1 MNGGIREIPVY
12 LFTGFLEAGKTKFIQ
27 ETFEDERFS
36 NGENTLL
43 LVCEEGEEEYD
54 RARFK
59 GRMGTFHTEIIEKEE
74 DLTEERL
81 FSLQKKYDID
91 RVVVEYNGMWMID
104 TLYSAMPE
112 GWMIYQEIMFAESST
127 FFNYNANMRSLVVD
141 KLKSCELVVFNRADR
156 DFDKMAAHKI
166 VRAISRRTNIAYE
179 YKDGSVEYDE
189 IEDPP
194 PYDMNAPI
202 IEIKDEDYAFW
213 YADFADKPENY
224 RDKTVRIKVM
234 VAKNKALRDNEI
246 VVGRRIMTCCIE
258 DVQYKGIIC
267 ICDNAAKYKTQDWI
281 ILTAKIS
288 FEPHRLYH
296 GQTGPVLYANTIR
309 KTEPLVNDVATY

>member
-12 LFTGFLEAGKTKFIQ
+12 LFTGFLESGKTKFIQ
-27 ETFEDERFS
+27 ETFEDERFN

-43 LVCEEGEEEYD
+43 LVCEEGEEDYD
-54 RARFK
+54 RSKFK
-59 GRMGTFHTEIIEKEE
+59 GVMGSFHIEKIESE
-74 DLTEERL
+74 ADLTPEFL
-81 FSLQKKYDID
+81 ASLQKKYDID
-91 RVVVEYNGMWMID
+91 RAVVEYNGMWTID
-104 TLYSAMPE
+104 ALYAALPP
-112 GWMIYQEIMFAESST
+112 GWMVYQEIMFAEAGT
-127 FFNYNANMRSLVVD
+127 FFAYNTNMRSLVVD
-141 KLKSCELVVFNRADR
+141 KLKSCELVVFNRADK

-166 VRAISRRTNIAYE
+166 VRAVSRRTNIAYE
-179 YKDGSVEYDE
+179 YKNGEVEYDE

-202 IEIKDEDYAFW
+202 IEVKDEDYAFW
-213 YADFADKPENY
+213 YADFSDKPENY
-224 RDKTVRIKVM
+224 KGKTVRIKVM

-267 ICDNAAKYKTQDWI
+267 ICDNAAKYKTKDWI
-281 ILTAKIS
+281 VLTARIE

-296 GQTGPVLYANTIR
+296 GQTGPVLYANTAR
-309 KTEPLVNDVATY
+309 KTESPENDIASF